1 MISLDEMRKLV
12 DRLNEY
18 AYKYYVLDDPVV
30 SDKEYDELYDKL
42 SALEEQ
48 TNTVLPDSPTIRVGG
63 EVLKGFVTHEHL
75 APLWSLDKAKTSS
88 ELISWD
94 NRVKRLLGEGE
105 LSIEYVL
112 EYKFDGLTLNLTYD
126 NGHLVQAATRGNGVV
141 GESIL
146 EQVKTIKSIPLIIPF
161 KGKIEVQGEGLMKL
175 SVLDE
180 YNKTA
185 EEPLKNAR
193 NAAAGALRN
202 LDTKVTAG
210 RKLSAFFYSVGYYEG
225 IEFDTHMEMLD
236 FLKENRFPVSNYI
249 KVFDNINDVTDEIEK
264 VKEKGLK
271 DFDFLVDGLV
281 IKVNNIEARK
291 LLGHT
296 QKFPRWAIA
305 FKFEAEEVTTR
316 LKDVIWQVGRTGKLT
331 PLAILEPTD
340 IAGATVR
347 RATLNNWDDIQ
358 RKDVK
363 IGCNV
368 WLRRSHDVIPE
379 IIGAVTEQCEN
390 IGDPKNAGA
399 VTDVQK
405 PTHCPACHSELIEEG
420 ANIFCPNSLSCKP
433 QLVSR
438 MVHYASRDAM
448 DIVGFNEKTAEQL
461 FEELDLRDIAD
472 LYEIEYND
480 LIKLPGFGDKKTR
493 NLLEAIEN
501 SKNRGLSSFIFA
513 LGIPN
518 VGRKTAMDLAEHYKS
533 FQALR
538 EAKFEELLT
547 IPDIGEIIAQGI
559 VDFFKDKEIR
569 KSIER
574 LLSEGINPGHEE
586 EEKQEGPFLGKI
598 VVVTG
603 TLENYGRREIREV
616 LEKLGAKVTDSVS
629 KNTDYLLVGESPGS
643 KLDKAEE
650 IIKSGVDTDL
660 RIITEAEFESMV

>member
-1 MISLDEMRKLV
+1 
-12 DRLNEY
+12 
-18 AYKYYVLDDPVV
+18 
-30 SDKEYDELYDKL
+30 
-42 SALEEQ
+42 
-48 TNTVLPDSPTIRVGG
+48 
-63 EVLKGFVTHEHL
+63 
-75 APLWSLDKAKTSS
+75 
-88 ELISWD
+88 
-94 NRVKRLLGEGE
+94 
-105 LSIEYVL
+105 
-112 EYKFDGLTLNLTYD
+112 
-126 NGHLVQAATRGNGVV
+126 VV

-559 VDFFKDKEIR
+559 AYFV
-569 KSIER
+569 
-574 LLSEGINPGHEE
+574 
-586 EEKQEGPFLGKI
+586 
-598 VVVTG
+598 
-603 TLENYGRREIREV
+603 
-616 LEKLGAKVTDSVS
+616 
-629 KNTDYLLVGESPGS
+629 
-643 KLDKAEE
+643 
-650 IIKSGVDTDL
+650 
-660 RIITEAEFESMV
+660 

>member
-1 MISLDEMRKLV
+1 LEEMRELV
-12 DRLNEY
+12 DKLNDY
-18 AYKYYVLDDPVV
+18 AYKYYVLDDPIV
-30 SDKEYDELYDKL
+30 SDREYDELYDKL
-42 SALEEQ
+42 LALEKQ
-48 TNTVLPDSPTIRVGG
+48 TDTILPDSPTIRVGG
-63 EVLKGFVTHEHL
+63 EILEGFTTHEHL
-75 APLWSLDKAKTSS
+75 APLWSLDKSKTPS

-94 NRVKRLLGEGE
+94 NRVKRLLRGSK
-105 LSIEYVL
+105 LPIEYVL

-126 NGHLVQAATRGNGVV
+126 NGRLVQAATRGNGVV

-146 EQVKTIKSIPLIIPF
+146 EQVKTIRSIPLTIF
-161 KGKIEVQGEGLMKL
+161 HRGKIEVQGEGLMKL
-175 SVLDE
+175 SVLEE
-180 YNKTA
+180 YNKIA
-185 EEPLKNAR
+185 DEPLKNAR

-202 LDTKVTAG
+202 LDPRVTAK
-210 RKLSAFFYSVGYYEG
+210 RRLNAFFYSVGYYEG
-225 IEFDTHMEMLD
+225 IEFSTHMDTIE
-236 FLKENRFPVSNYI
+236 FLRENRFPVSDYVR
-249 KVFDNINDVTDEIEK
+249 VFNNIGDVIEEIEK
-264 VKEKGLK
+264 VKEKGFE

-281 IKVNNIEARK
+281 VKVNNIEARE

-296 QKFPRWAIA
+296 QKFPRWAMA
-305 FKFEAEEVTTR
+305 FKFESEEVTTGLR
-316 LKDVIWQVGRTGKLT
+316 DVIWQVGRTGKLT
-331 PLAILEPTD
+331 PLAILEPVD
-340 IAGATVR
+340 IAGATVS

-358 RKDVK
+358 RKSVK

-390 IGDPKNAGA
+390 VGVPEGA
-399 VTDVQK
+399 RTAVDVEK

-472 LYEIEYND
+472 LYEIEYDD
-480 LIKLPGFGDKKTR
+480 LIKLPGFGDKKTN

-501 SKNRGLSSFIFA
+501 SKTRGLSSFIFA

-518 VGRKTAMDLAEHYKS
+518 VGRKTAMDLAKHYKS
-533 FQALR
+533 FQAVR

-559 VDFFKDKEIR
+559 VDFFKDREIKR
-569 KSIER
+569 SIER
-574 LLSEGINPGHEE
+574 LLSEGINPRHEE
-586 EEKQEGPFLGKI
+586 GEKQEGPFLGKT

-603 TLENYGRREIREV
+603 TLENYGRKEIREF
-616 LEKLGAKVTDSVS
+616 LEKLGAKVTESVS

-643 KLDKAEE
+643 KLDKAEG
-650 IIKSGVDTDL
+650 IINSGTETNL
-660 RIITEAEFESMV
+660 KIISEEEFESML

>member
-1 MISLDEMRKLV
+1 MEEMKELV

-30 SDKEYDELYDKL
+30 SDKEYDELYDRL

-48 TNTVLPDSPTIRVGG
+48 TDTVLPDSPTIRVGG
-63 EVLKGFVTHEHL
+63 EVLKGFTTHEHL
-75 APLWSLDKAKTSS
+75 APLWSLDKSKTPS
-88 ELISWD
+88 ELVSWD
-94 NRVKRLLGEGE
+94 NRVKRLLRESK
-105 LSIEYVL
+105 LPIEYVL

-146 EQVKTIKSIPLIIPF
+146 EQIKTIKSIPLIIPF

-175 SVLDE
+175 SVLEE
-180 YNKTA
+180 YNKIA

-202 LDTKVTAG
+202 LDTKVTA
-210 RKLSAFFYSVGYYEG
+210 RRRLSAFFYSIGYYEG
-225 IEFDTHMEMLD
+225 IEFNTHMEMIS
-236 FLKENRFPVSNYI
+236 FLRENRFPVSDYI
-249 KVFDNINDVTDEIEK
+249 KVFDNINNVVDEIEK
-264 VKEKGLK
+264 IEEKGLK

-281 IKVNNIEARK
+281 IKINNIEARE

-316 LKDVIWQVGRTGKLT
+316 LKDVVWQVGRTGKLT
-331 PLAILEPTD
+331 PLAILEPVD

-347 RATLNNWDDIQ
+347 RATLNNWDDIR
-358 RKDVK
+358 RKNVK

-379 IIGAVTEQCEN
+379 IIGAVTDECEDTEN
-390 IGDPKNAGA
+390 TRDARNMEDIR
-399 VTDVQK
+399 DVEK

-420 ANIFCPNSLSCKP
+420 ANMFCPNSLSCKP

-438 MVHYASRDAM
+438 MVHYAGRDAM
-448 DIVGFNEKTAEQL
+448 DIVGFNEKTAGQL

-480 LIKLPGFGDKKTR
+480 LINLPGFGDKKTR

-501 SKNRGLSSFIFA
+501 SKNRRLSSFIFA

-518 VGRKTAMDLAEHYKS
+518 VGRKTAMDLAKHYKS
-533 FQALR
+533 FQAIR
-538 EAKFEELLT
+538 EAEFEELIT

-559 VDFFKDKEIR
+559 VDFFKDSEIK

-574 LLSEGINPGHEE
+574 LLDEGINPKYEQ
-586 EEKQEGPFLGKI
+586 EEKRESPFSGKI

-603 TLENYGRREIREV
+603 TLENYGRREIKEL

-629 KNTDYLLVGESPGS
+629 KNTDYLLVGESAGS

-650 IIKSGVDTDL
+650 IIKSGVETNL
-660 RIITEAEFESMV
+660 RIISEAEFEAMV